1 MYVNN
6 KYEMG
11 SAHQHKNKNQNDTH
25 MADSFELS
33 MCKSGQMEVV
43 SLSHTHQHTH
53 TPLTGN
59 RFQTL
64 DEDLHVA
71 LARRLV
77 QVEVGARAAHLEPSI
92 GERLVD
98 LELRQRIV
106 HRLHRGGRITAKPET
121 NAKPLIN

>member
-43 SLSHTHQHTH
+43 SLSHTPTHAHT
-53 TPLTGN
+53 T
-59 RFQTL
+59 
-64 DEDLHVA
+64 
-71 LARRLV
+71 
-77 QVEVGARAAHLEPSI
+77 
-92 GERLVD
+92 
-98 LELRQRIV
+98 
-106 HRLHRGGRITAKPET
+106 HR
-121 NAKPLIN
+121 KPLPDT